1 MKKRGMTAA
10 TLVAIMI
17 TLVAFVL
24 IAGTITRFVAKA
36 EDKQAETV
44 CRNTLALRANAKV
57 EVGPVSGSTP
67 ALCKTLEKKFSAE
80 TQEEAREY
88 ISKAMEQCWWIW
100 LEGAPSEIFGSH
112 GIVAFTG
119 DKEAKCFVCYNLIYE
134 NGPTISKSDLLQD
147 LGKVKSKY
155 RGGGSVLSYIQERGY
170 VEIKDQPYKSSNI
183 YSVVFASNIEESFWK
198 SSVGRYLGLFPPY
211 NQNGIWLIDLNTL
224 NKDNPCY
231 VEKDIAGE

>member
-100 LEGAPSEIFGSH
+100 LEGAASDIFGSS
-112 GIVAFTG
+112 GFGNTG
-119 DKEAKCFVCYNLIYE
+119 GPKCFVCYNLIYE
-134 NGPTISKSDLLQD
+134 
-147 LGKVKSKY
+147 
-155 RGGGSVLSYIQERGY
+155 
-170 VEIKDQPYKSSNI
+170 
-183 YSVVFASNIEESFWK
+183 
-198 SSVGRYLGLFPPY
+198 
-211 NQNGIWLIDLNTL
+211 
-224 NKDNPCY
+224 
-231 VEKDIAGE
+231 